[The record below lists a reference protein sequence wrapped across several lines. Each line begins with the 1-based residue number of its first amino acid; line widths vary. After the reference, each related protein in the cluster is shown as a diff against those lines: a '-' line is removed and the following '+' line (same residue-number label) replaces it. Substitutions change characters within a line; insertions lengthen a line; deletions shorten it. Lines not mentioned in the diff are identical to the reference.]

1 MSSTAKPGSRI
12 VPLDSLSENTQRELV
27 LASALEVFSREGFE
41 GASTRQIAAGADCNH
56 AMIRYYFGSKD
67 ELWRAAVRFLF
78 ERSERELAIDE
89 TLRKALLAGE
99 RPAFEEWIRRYV
111 GYCARHPDHARIM
124 VQASIRD
131 DERLAWAADQFIRRQ
146 HADMRPAIYAMMDT
160 GVLPRF
166 ETTLHVGYILVAAC
180 QMLFTLAPEVRLLHG
195 VDVTDPAI
203 IANHA
208 DTVIRMLLR

>member
-1 MSSTAKPGSRI
+1 MSTPTKSDGQVI
-12 VPLDSLSENTQRELV
+12 ELDTVTESSQQERV

-67 ELWRAAVRFLF
+67 ELWRAAVSFLF
-78 ERSERELAIDE
+78 ERSERELAIED
-89 TLRKALLAGE
+89 TLRTALLAGE
-99 RPAFEEWIRRYV
+99 RQAFEEWIRRYV

-131 DERLAWAADQFIRRQ
+131 DDRLAWAAGEYIKRQ
-146 HADMRPAIYAMMDT
+146 HSEMRPVLYAMMNK

-166 ETTLHVGYILVAAC
+166 ETTLHVGYILVSAC

-203 IANHA
+203 IARHA
-208 DTVIRMLLR
+208 DTVISIMLR

>member
-1 MSSTAKPGSRI
+1 MSTPNKSDGQVIELETLNES
-12 VPLDSLSENTQRELV
+12 SQRERV

-67 ELWRAAVRFLF
+67 ELWRAAVSFLF
-78 ERSERELAIDE
+78 ERSDRELSVDDAMRTALLTGE
-89 TLRKALLAGE
+89 RKA
-99 RPAFEEWIRRYV
+99 FEDWIRRYV

-131 DERLAWAADQFIRRQ
+131 DERLAWAAGEYIQRQ
-146 HADMRPAIYAMMDT
+146 HSEMRPVLFAMMDK

-166 ETTLHVGYILVAAC
+166 ETTLHAGYILVAAC

-195 VDVTDPAI
+195 VDATDPKI
-203 IANHA
+203 ITNHA